1 MQSTGKETWMRK
13 LTYYV
18 AASLDGCIAGPDGS
32 YDFLPFEGEVRE
44 AILAEYPETMPVHV
58 RGPLGLTA
66 TSPRHFDTVIMGR
79 GTYEPA
85 LSAGI
90 TSPYA
95 HLEQY
100 VVSRTLHATDPA
112 VEIIADDPAAL
123 VRELKQQD
131 GLGIWLAGGGKLA
144 AALRTEID
152 ELIIKHNPVVV
163 GSGIPLFDGP
173 FAPTGFLPVARR
185 DFDSGVS
192 IVTYTRK

>member
-1 MQSTGKETWMRK
+1 MRK

-18 AASLDGCIAGPDGS
+18 AASLDGYIAAPDGS

-58 RGPLGLTA
+58 RGPLGLTGV
-66 TSPRHFDTVIMGR
+66 PHRHFDTVVMGR

-85 LSAGI
+85 LRAGI

-95 HLEQY
+95 HLRQY
-100 VVSRTLHATDPA
+100 VVSRTLTPADPEVEIVTGDPA
-112 VEIIADDPAAL
+112 EL
-123 VRELKQQD
+123 VRGLKEQD
-131 GLGIWLAGGGKLA
+131 GMGIWLAGGGRLA
-144 AALRTEID
+144 AALREEID
-152 ELIIKHNPVVV
+152 ELVIKYNPVVI
-163 GSGIPLFDGP
+163 GAGIPLFDGE
-173 FAPTGFLPVARR
+173 FAPTAFVRSARR